1 MHVQRGTTN
10 TTPVKKKLYNNKP
23 LYLHHLQHSFN
34 YSDSVARKRVGYNER
49 TQTQFCVKAGT
60 TVALHLSII
69 AQYLQYSLH
78 HSDSLAFPWWTEQQI
93 RGWSTLTTDDATHS
107 SPLALI

>member
-1 MHVQRGTTN
+1 MHVQGGTTN
-10 TTPVKKKLYNNKP
+10 TTQVKKLYNNKP
-23 LYLHHLQHSFN
+23 LYLHHLQYSFN
-34 YSDSVARKRVGYNER
+34 CSDSVARRRVGYNER
-49 TQTQFCVKAGT
+49 TQTQCCVNAGT
-60 TVALHLSII
+60 TIALHLSII

-78 HSDSLAFPWWTEQQI
+78 HSDSLARPRWTEQQI